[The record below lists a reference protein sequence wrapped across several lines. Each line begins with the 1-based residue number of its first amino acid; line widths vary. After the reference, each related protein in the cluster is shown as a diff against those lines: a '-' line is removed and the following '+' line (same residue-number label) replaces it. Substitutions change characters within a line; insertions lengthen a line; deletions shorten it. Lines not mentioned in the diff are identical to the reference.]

1 VIGWGGK
8 RKMLVEILR
17 FPTDTDWLRCK
28 KLALGTVGKNTD
40 IPPTDEWKENILK
53 SEHSPIRTLMFTIKM
68 QIPYYVSVHLVRHK
82 HGVEHYVKSQRNDRQ
97 KDYDRCAARQDEMV
111 THIMDINAQA
121 LISMSH
127 MRLCVQADL
136 KTRQVME
143 LIKRGVVKVCPYLK
157 DLLVPKCVYRGGLCD
172 EFKSCGYNRK
182 VFIDLFATQ
191 VFGMDKYDVS
201 NLLDIAQGAYYDI
214 AER

>member
-1 VIGWGGK
+1 
-8 RKMLVEILR
+8 MLVEILR

-40 IPPTDEWKENILK
+40 IPPTDEWKKKILK

-97 KDYDRCAARQDEMV
+97 KVYDRCAARQDEMV
-111 THIMDINAQA
+111 IHIIDINAQA

-136 KTRQVME
+136 KTRQIME
-143 LIKRGVVKVCPYLK
+143 LIKRGVVKVCPCLK

-172 EFKSCGYNRK
+172 EFKSCGYNKIYK
-182 VFIDLFATQ
+182 V
-191 VFGMDKYDVS
+191 V
-201 NLLDIAQGAYYDI
+201 
-214 AER
+214 

>member
-1 VIGWGGK
+1 
-8 RKMLVEILR
+8 MQVEILR
-17 FPTDTDWLRCK
+17 YPSDADWLRCK
-28 KLALGTVGKNTD
+28 KLALGTVGKDSDTL
-40 IPPTDEWKENILK
+40 PTDEWKEKILK

-97 KDYDRCAARQDEMV
+97 KDYDRCAARQDEIV
-111 THIMDINAQA
+111 THIMEINAQA

-127 MRLCVQADL
+127 MRLCAQAD
-136 KTRQVME
+136 KQTRE
-143 LIKRGVVKVCPYLK
+143 VCPYLK
-157 DLLVPKCVYRGGLCD
+157 DLLVPKCEYRGGLCD
-172 EFKSCGYNRK
+172 EFESCGYYRK